1 MGKKLCVK
9 SRQDESKVNIQTNYE
24 KNYSNYST
32 LKMVIYKYLQKLCNC
47 SLFCVVYLNQ
57 ALTT

>member
-32 LKMVIYKYLQKLCNC
+32 LKMVIYKYLQK
-47 SLFCVVYLNQ
+47 
-57 ALTT
+57 